1 MSYLKNCSRAY
12 PDHSPQHSPHTSLGH
27 FKFTCMQ
34 IKITNCYRFDF
45 WCVFRSAGKIDFFL
59 GGGGGGG
66 VLFSFFKKLNTFGFL

>member
-45 WCVFRSAGKIDFFL
+45 WCVFRSAGKFFFFFFFL
-59 GGGGGGG
+59 SKIH
-66 VLFSFFKKLNTFGFL
+66 LDFYEKSCS